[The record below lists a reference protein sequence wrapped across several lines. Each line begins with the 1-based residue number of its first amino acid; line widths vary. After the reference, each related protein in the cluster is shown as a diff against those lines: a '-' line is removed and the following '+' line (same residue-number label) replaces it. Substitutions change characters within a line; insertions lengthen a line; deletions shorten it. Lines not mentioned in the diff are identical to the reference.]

1 MHGVGLFVLATLT
14 VVVGVELAVGPTGG
28 PAALGLLLFSGA
40 IGLAAALLKP
50 RVLAV
55 PD

>member
-1 MHGVGLFVLATLT
+1 MHGVGSFVLATLT
-14 VVVGVELAVGPTGG
+14 VVVGVELAIGPTGG
-28 PAALGLLLFSGA
+28 PAAFGLLFFSGA
-40 IGLAAALLKP
+40 IGLAVALLKP